1 LNTFD
6 HAELRTLLR
15 ISTPLAAAYLAE
27 IAMAFTDMV
36 IVGRLG
42 SIELAAVGLAASV
55 FFELLLVAVGVVS
68 IVAVLAAEAFGAG
81 NETGVSRATRQGLW
95 VALVLSIPGTLIGW
109 YLAPILALTGQD
121 TRVIA
126 LADQYLHAVAWS
138 FLPYLCFM
146 VLRNFVSALS
156 RTGSVMVIAV
166 VAIGVNLFFTYGLV
180 FGRLGLPKL
189 GVAGAGWATT
199 ITVWLM
205 LAAIVVYTA
214 FSKHFQT
221 YRLYRTSFRIELPMC
236 AQIFRLGLPVAGITA
251 LEGGLFAALS
261 IFMGVLG
268 ALWLAANAIVIN
280 VLAVGFVIALAVGE
294 AIGIRI
300 AQGVGANDRLAVRRS
315 TVTGLA
321 LGLLVMA
328 FIASLMW
335 TFPTTLVSIF
345 LDIDDPQTV
354 DVLPLA
360 VVLAGIA
367 AVVHVFDGLQAVATR
382 ALRGLKDTIVPLWVA
397 AVGYWLLGVLG
408 GWVLCFPLKF
418 GALGLWWGL
427 VLGLT
432 VTGVVLLWRLMLR
445 TRVLA

>member
-1 LNTFD
+1 
-6 HAELRTLLR
+6 
-15 ISTPLAAAYLAE
+15 
-27 IAMAFTDMV
+27 MAFTDMV

-42 SIELAAVGLAASV
+42 SVELAAVGLATSV

-68 IVAVLAAEAFGAG
+68 IVGVLAAEAFGA
-81 NETGVSRATRQGLW
+81 NDEAGVSRVIRQGLW
-95 VALVLSIPGTLIGW
+95 VALILSIPGTLIGW
-109 YLAPILALTGQD
+109 HLASILALTGQD
-121 TRVIA
+121 MRVITF
-126 LADQYLHAVAWS
+126 ADYYLRAAAWS

-156 RTGSVMVIAV
+156 RTSSVMVIAV
-166 VAIGVNLFFTYGLV
+166 AAIGVNLFFTYGLV

-199 ITVWLM
+199 VTVWLM
-205 LAAIVVYTA
+205 LCAIVVYTA
-214 FSKHFQT
+214 FSKHFQV
-221 YRLYRTSFRIELPMC
+221 YRLYRASFRIELPVC

-268 ALWLAANAIVIN
+268 ALWLAANAIVIT
-280 VLAVGFVIALAVGE
+280 VLAVGFVLALAVGE

-300 AQGVGANDRLAVRRS
+300 AQGVGAHDRLAVRRS
-315 TVTGLA
+315 TVTGLV

-328 FIASLMW
+328 FMASLMW
-335 TFPTTLVSIF
+335 TFPATLVSIF
-345 LDIDDPQTV
+345 LDLDDPQTV

-367 AVVHVFDGLQAVATR
+367 AVFQVFDGLQAIATR
-382 ALRGLKDTIVPLWVA
+382 ALRGMKDTIAPLWIA
-397 AVGYWLLGVLG
+397 AVGYWLLGALG

-427 VLGLT
+427 ALGLT
-432 VTGVVLLWRLMLR
+432 VTAVVLLWRLMFR
-445 TRVLA
+445 TRIEALA

>member
-1 LNTFD
+1 LKAFNR
-6 HAELRTLLR
+6 AELRALLR

-42 SIELAAVGLAASV
+42 SVEFAAVGLAASV

-68 IVAVLAAEAFGAG
+68 IVGVLAAEAFGAG
-81 NETGVSRATRQGLW
+81 NEAGVSRATRQGLW

-121 TRVIA
+121 MRVVTF
-126 LADQYLHAVAWS
+126 ADKYLHAVAWS

-156 RTGSVMVIAV
+156 RTNSVMVIAV
-166 VAIGVNLFFTYGLV
+166 AAIGVNLFFTYGLV

-199 ITVWLM
+199 ITVWSM
-205 LAAIVVYTA
+205 LTAIAVYTA
-214 FSKHFQT
+214 FSKHFQA

-236 AQIFRLGLPVAGITA
+236 GQIFRLGLPVAGITA

-261 IFMGVLG
+261 VFMGVLG

-280 VLAVGFVIALAVGE
+280 VLAVGFVLALAVGE

-315 TVTGLA
+315 TVTGLV

-328 FIASLMW
+328 LSRSF
-335 TFPTTLVSIF
+335 SISMIHRR
-345 LDIDDPQTV
+345 LTCY
-354 DVLPLA
+354 
-360 VVLAGIA
+360 
-367 AVVHVFDGLQAVATR
+367 H
-382 ALRGLKDTIVPLWVA
+382 LRW
-397 AVGYWLLGVLG
+397 
-408 GWVLCFPLKF
+408 C
-418 GALGLWWGL
+418 
-427 VLGLT
+427 
-432 VTGVVLLWRLMLR
+432 
-445 TRVLA
+445 